1 MAALEAH
8 AYQLPALLT
17 RECNLPE
24 SFEAG
29 AAIEIGTAAESI
41 AIGLRRL
48 LAMSVEERMQMG
60 ARGRELAHRKFNW
73 LALAREM
80 HEVIAWVTDGGERPA
95 SVLG

>member
-8 AYQLPALLT
+8 AYQLPVLLT

-29 AAIEIGTAAESI
+29 AAIQIGTGAESI
-41 AIGLRRL
+41 ATGLRRL
-48 LAMSVEERMQMG
+48 SAMSDGERMRMG
-60 ARGRELAHRKFNW
+60 TRGRELAHGKFNW

-80 HEVIAWVTDGGERPA
+80 QKVIAWVTGRGEHPA
-95 SVLG
+95 SVLC